1 MDGDQEVAEG
11 LDGQGDESLVV
22 AAQDDI
28 PSFIESEMDD
38 SSNKFPSNELV
49 LQLLAQKNCL

>member
-11 LDGQGDESLVV
+11 LDGQGEEPLVV

-28 PSFIESEMDD
+28 PNFIESEMDEP
-38 SSNKFPSNELV
+38 SNKFPSHELV
-49 LQLLAQKNCL
+49 LQLLAQ